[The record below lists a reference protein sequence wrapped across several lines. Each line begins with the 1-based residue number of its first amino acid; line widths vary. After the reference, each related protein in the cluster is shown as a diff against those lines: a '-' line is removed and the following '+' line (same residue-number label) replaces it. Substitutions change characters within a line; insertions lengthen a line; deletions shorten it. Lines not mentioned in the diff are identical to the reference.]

1 MYSSALR
8 LATGAFNCKST
19 QKLVLS
25 ISHPAWSTDFSQVLK
40 MELVARW
47 LKYRLCLTL
56 EVPGNNHTKQQE
68 FLYIALQGVPRTSHM
83 KIRNLFIS
91 QYRRLMEKALNKA
104 TKSVLGKCRLVASPE
119 WNQDSV
125 THRFSDWKQPHCR
138 MATCI
143 KVCWDPNV

>member
-25 ISHPAWSTDFSQVLK
+25 ISHPVWSTDFSQVLK
-40 MELVARW
+40 MELVARL

-91 QYRRLMEKALNKA
+91 QYRRLMEKSAEQ
-104 TKSVLGKCRLVASPE
+104 S
-119 WNQDSV
+119 NQIC
-125 THRFSDWKQPHCR
+125 FG
-138 MATCI
+138 
-143 KVCWDPNV
+143 